1 MEPQFFDITIAV
13 LLIILTIALF
23 LVRRYY
29 YSGKRYILLVGLNE
43 SGKTL
48 IYSQLFFQKHVTT
61 YTSSQDNLEKYC
73 ANGKEVTVVDVPG
86 FHSIRQR
93 FFEKYR
99 DNSKGIVYVV
109 DSVTLGKNIRD
120 AAMVLY
126 NILIDPAILKNRP
139 ELLILCNKQ
148 DQTTAK
154 GCNIVKYMLEKEI
167 NTLRKTQLSQLKQ
180 LYGREA
186 TTDKLGD
193 SNKDFNFE
201 NIYCKVNFA
210 ESYAFNKNGSVNL
223 DDLKKWIGKV
233 TN

>member
-109 DSVTLGKNIRD
+109 DSVTL
-120 AAMVLY
+120 
-126 NILIDPAILKNRP
+126 AILKNRP